1 MTTTKHA
8 EQQIIVAAIGLPVSA
23 DRQKVLMTQRHAP
36 GNPAWHNK
44 WQLAGGALDFGETM
58 EEAVVRE
65 MYEELHVRAT
75 IIHPYPIVKS
85 SIWYANESDEKMDT
99 HVLLVTYLV
108 DIGDQLPDLS
118 HDPDWETSNWGW
130 FTLDEASKLDT
141 LPLTIPVIEE
151 AFQLLSQHK
160 L

>member
-1 MTTTKHA
+1 MTTTKNA
-8 EQQIIVAAIGLPVSA
+8 DKQIIVAAIGLPISL
-23 DRQKVLMTQRHAP
+23 DRDKVLMTQRHAP
-36 GNPAWHNK
+36 GNPVWHHK
-44 WQLAGGALDFGETM
+44 WQLAGGSLDFGETI

-65 MYEELHVRAT
+65 MYEELHVKAT
-75 IIHPYPIVKS
+75 IIQPYPIVKS
-85 SIWYANESDEKMDT
+85 SIWYADESDEKMDT

-108 DIGDQLPDLS
+108 DIGNQIPDLS

-130 FTLDEASKLDT
+130 FTLDEAKKLDC
-141 LPLTIPVIEE
+141 LPLTIPIVEE